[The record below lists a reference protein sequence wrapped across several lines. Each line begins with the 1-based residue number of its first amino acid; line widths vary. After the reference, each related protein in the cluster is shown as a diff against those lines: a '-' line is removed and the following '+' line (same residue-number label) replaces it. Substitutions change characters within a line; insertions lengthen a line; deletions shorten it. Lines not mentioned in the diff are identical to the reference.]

1 MQKCTDLYNY
11 GMKLFKSKSITGLLV
26 TSLLISGCSSTSD
39 TLDQNANSKSEVPL
53 SPIEKFEKAK
63 LSLQNEITEIYLYD
77 LDLLEDSIRELRVAT
92 IQSDPEYKRI
102 SVTYDLVI
110 DRGLFDDIYG
120 ANSSVNA
127 PELNCKGLRD
137 EAMSK
142 IFSILKQNED
152 VIDSPSEGY
161 EISLFWN
168 VYDTFEDSFG
178 GSEFKEV
185 RKYGID
191 KVGISVSNWN
201 KIKYDEYFET
211 TAKFPDLS
219 DLFKPT
225 KNSYPRG
232 RCNFE
237 P

>member
-1 MQKCTDLYNY
+1 MKTELFVKN
-11 GMKLFKSKSITGLLV
+11 KLFVSVITVLLLV
-26 TSLLISGCSSTSD
+26 GCSGGSD
-39 TLDQNANSKSEVPL
+39 SSDQNSDLSSQNEAPL
-53 SPIEKFEKAK
+53 SPLEKFQNAK
-63 LSLQNEITEIYLYD
+63 IDLLNGLSSGGLIYLGD
-77 LDLLEDSIRELRVAT
+77 DSISDMRSVTLDT
-92 IQSDPEYKRI
+92 DPEFKRI
-102 SVTYDLVI
+102 SVSYDLAI

-127 PELNCKGLRD
+127 PALLCDSIRD

-142 IFSILKQNED
+142 IFSVLKQNE
-152 VIDSPSEGY
+152 VLIDSPSEGY
-161 EISLFWN
+161 EISIFWN

-178 GSEFKEV
+178 GSEYKQV
-185 RKYGID
+185 RKYGMD

-201 KIKYDEYFET
+201 QIKFDEYFET
-211 TAKFPDLS
+211 NAKFINLS

-232 RCNFE
+232 RCLWE